1 MKMEGFHNVESI
13 CREFSM
19 SSAPEPKLA
28 VSEESNIG
36 NIMRIANQK
45 LRIYSF
51 IILQLIIVEI
61 YLLHIYKS

>member
-1 MKMEGFHNVESI
+1 
-13 CREFSM
+13 
-19 SSAPEPKLA
+19 
-28 VSEESNIG
+28 
-36 NIMRIANQK
+36 MRIANQK

>member
-1 MKMEGFHNVESI
+1 
-13 CREFSM
+13 M